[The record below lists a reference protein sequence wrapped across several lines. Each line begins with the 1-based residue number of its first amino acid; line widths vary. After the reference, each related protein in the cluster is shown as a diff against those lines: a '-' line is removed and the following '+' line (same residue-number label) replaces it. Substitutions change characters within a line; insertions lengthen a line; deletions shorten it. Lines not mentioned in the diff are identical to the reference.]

1 MPDATSSDT
10 KVVRGVTLRNDP
22 AREPCYR
29 VVDLH
34 QDLRPFDGLHPEGL
48 REMLHRSFNQE
59 VQTIEIAAQC
69 LVDFPS
75 APWELRLDLARQCW
89 DESRHAGLY
98 YRRLKEVGGR
108 KGEFPIANLDWS
120 VVSMLDSLPARLTV
134 QQRTFE
140 AGSLEVD
147 ANRILEFRA
156 AGDDTTADIMEGIE
170 ADEIQHVRFANDW
183 LKRLSASD
191 PRTVLKVASAM
202 AWVKGVIEAT
212 SRSSDKHAEDELP
225 VNVEAR
231 RLAGFSNAEIEGVL
245 TIANQAGRE
254 RGG

>member
-1 MPDATSSDT
+1 MPDVPTSDT
-10 KVVRGVTLRNDP
+10 KIVRGMTLRKDP
-22 AREPCYR
+22 AREACYR

-34 QDLRPFDGLHPEGL
+34 QDLRPFDGLHPVGL

-69 LVDFPS
+69 LVDFPNV
-75 APWELRLDLARQCW
+75 PWELRLDLARQCW
-89 DESRHAGLY
+89 DESRHAALY

-120 VVSMLDSLPARLTV
+120 VVSILDSLPARLAV

-147 ANRILEFRA
+147 ASRIMEFRTI
-156 AGDDTTADIMEGIE
+156 GDHTTAEIMEGIE

-183 LKRLSASD
+183 LKRLATSD

-202 AWVKGVIEAT
+202 TWVKGVIEAT
-212 SRSSDKHAEDELP
+212 SRDSDQHPEDELP

-245 TIANQAGRE
+245 TIASHAGGE
-254 RGG
+254 HGG